1 VSVPPGQFPNGSER
15 RFSELERR
23 VGHIERDGTRHDA
36 ILERDVR
43 HIVDDVADIR
53 RDIGEVRSEVKGLR
67 RVLITL
73 VVTIAGSAVIF
84 AITILAGRVG
94 G

>member
-1 VSVPPGQFPNGSER
+1 MER

-36 ILERDVR
+36 LLERELR
-43 HIVDDVADIR
+43 HLVEDFAELR
-53 RDIGEVRSEVKGLR
+53 GAMTELRAEVRGLR

-84 AITILAGRVG
+84 ALTIIAGRVG